1 MFIMIKVIFSSCNR
15 MTTGCIWP
23 SPGAHYLFFGVNTGG
38 DKLRVPRK
46 PRQADREP
54 LPLPGGHLFGV
65 GALGARLGVCA
76 HLLRGHIRLAGST
89 PAPLASARA
98 VCGHQYLVARLVA
111 SSLRSEQQMLRSAGE
126 VE

>member
-38 DKLRVPRK
+38 DKLQVSRK
-46 PRQADREP
+46 PCQADHEP
-54 LPLPGGHLFGV
+54 LPLPGRHLFGV

-76 HLLRGHIRLAGST
+76 HLLRGHIRLVGST
-89 PAPLASARA
+89 PAPTGLCQGCVRA
-98 VCGHQYLVARLVA
+98 PISGGPPRGQQ
-111 SSLRSEQQMLRSAGE
+111 SE
-126 VE
+126 V